1 MNCQA
6 KPVDANMATR
16 PTLARSRL
24 GTTGHAGRSRLAT
37 ESGSLD
43 PTTPCKNLVKRPNSC
58 AESAESQ
65 MPVEKIVY
73 PPGGLTYRWYFGWLV
88 IQHRRSPVNEDH
100 LKYSGLTQD
109 ELRAEIG
116 RALMSEAIY
125 GASLNDDDYRRFG
138 ANWFMSFR
146 QTVKTAICKPE
157 VLAQLSGPNKD
168 RNTII
173 GVLVNVFL
181 AAGMKCPVPL
191 GSLAAAVANYGS
203 VLLCQSSDTTD
214 TDAV

>member
-65 MPVEKIVY
+65 LPVEKIVY
-73 PPGGLTYRWYFGWLV
+73 PPGGLTNRWNFGRLV
-88 IQHRRSPVNEDH
+88 IKHRRP
-100 LKYSGLTQD
+100 
-109 ELRAEIG
+109 
-116 RALMSEAIY
+116 
-125 GASLNDDDYRRFG
+125 
-138 ANWFMSFR
+138 
-146 QTVKTAICKPE
+146 
-157 VLAQLSGPNKD
+157 
-168 RNTII
+168 
-173 GVLVNVFL
+173 
-181 AAGMKCPVPL
+181 PVPKTPRKYT
-191 GSLAAAVANYGS
+191 SPTPPH
-203 VLLCQSSDTTD
+203 LLP
-214 TDAV
+214 AHA